1 MNRKTAELVRKL
13 NACATTIPPAV
24 TALLAGRLSVQ
35 EQRDLADRLATAAG
49 LLRTFASEQEAWN
62 APSPAPEHRLD
73 EQDG

>member
-1 MNRKTAELVRKL
+1 MNRKTAQLVREL

-24 TALLAGRLSVQ
+24 TALLANHLSVQ

-49 LLRTFASEQEAWN
+49 LLWTFASEQEAWN
-62 APSPAPEHRLD
+62 APSPAPEHRPD